1 MKKSKGR
8 IFIAAGAIM
17 FAAAVILILFNI
29 TQDKKSGERANAVLG
44 ELEAKISVEAAEIE
58 TEPVTSENDLF
69 AKYEPIEEKTE
80 AYAEIDGE
88 MYVGIISIPKLGI
101 KLPVMSNLSYDNLK
115 ISPCRYSG
123 TAYDGNLIIAAH
135 NYSSHFGKL
144 SELSCGDEIIFIAAD
159 GKEYK
164 YETLQT
170 ETVGG
175 TEVEK
180 LVSNEEGAWSLT
192 LFTCTLSGQSRVCV
206 RAQLV

>member
-1 MKKSKGR
+1 
-8 IFIAAGAIM
+8 M
-17 FAAAVILILFNI
+17 FAAAVILIIFNI

-44 ELEAKISVEAAEIE
+44 ELEAKISVEAAEVE
-58 TEPVTSENDLF
+58 TEQPTLENDLF
-69 AKYEPIEEKTE
+69 AKYEPTE
-80 AYAEIDGE
+80 AKKEALAEIDGE
-88 MYVGIISIPKLGI
+88 KYVGIISIPKLDI
-101 KLPVMSNLSYDNLK
+101 KLPVMSEWSYDNLK

-123 TAYDGNLIIAAH
+123 KADEGNLIIAAH

-144 SELSCGDEIIFIAAD
+144 SELSGGDEIIFTAAD
-159 GKEYK
+159 GTEYR

-180 LVSNEEGAWSLT
+180 LVSNEDGAWSLT